1 MEYAIFGKTGRKV
14 SRLGYGGA
22 TAGLKNYIRAFDPEL
37 QDTKDQIIEGLQTAY
52 RLGVNYFDTAAAY
65 GDGTSEKIFGE
76 ALARIPAGDIF
87 LATKASPSSARDTRL
102 SIERSL
108 VNLRREYIDLIQIH
122 GDVYSDDV
130 CSSILAKGGMADA
143 LERARDEGLVKY
155 IGFTAECQNAALYR
169 LIESGRFDSM
179 QIQYNLLFQH
189 PYDPSR
195 KSGSMYDAENK
206 NMGIV
211 VMRSMTSGTF
221 QKWIK
226 AVNPGN
232 TFDYSPALLAFALS
246 NPLVDVAL
254 AGMRNAAEVTANA
267 AVCGD
272 LNMRMDLGELHTRY
286 V

>member
-1 MEYAIFGKTGRKV
+1 MEYTTFGKTGRKV

-52 RLGVNYFDTAAAY
+52 RLGVNYFDTAASY
-65 GDGTSEKIFGE
+65 GDGVSEKIYGE

-87 LATKASPSSARDTRL
+87 LATKASPSNAREARL

-122 GDVYSDDV
+122 GDAYSDDV
-130 CSSILAKGGMADA
+130 CSSILAKDGMADA

-169 LIESGRFDSM
+169 LVESGRFDSI

-195 KSGSMYDAENK
+195 KSGGMYGAEK
-206 NMGIV
+206 QNMGIV
-211 VMRSMTSGTF
+211 VMRALTSGTF
-221 QKWIK
+221 QKWINT
-226 AVNPGN
+226 VNPGN
-232 TFDYSPALLAFALS
+232 TFDYSPALLGFVLS

-254 AGMRNAAEVTANA
+254 VGMRNAAEAAANA